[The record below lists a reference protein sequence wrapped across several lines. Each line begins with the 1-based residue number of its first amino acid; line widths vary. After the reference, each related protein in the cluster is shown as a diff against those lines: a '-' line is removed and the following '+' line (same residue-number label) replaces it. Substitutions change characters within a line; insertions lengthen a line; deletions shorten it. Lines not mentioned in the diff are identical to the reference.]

1 MDTPSFKEDHIS
13 QIPALQ
19 VLQNLGY
26 SYLTPEEAMVSR
38 GNKTTNVILEDIL
51 RKQLKEINSIRV
63 SSSKTSVFS
72 DSNIEAGIQALQSP
86 PMQEGYI
93 SASESVYNL
102 LTLGKSLEQS
112 IDGDKK
118 SFTLQYID
126 WQHPERNVFH
136 VCEEYSTMRSTTKD
150 HYRPDIV
157 LFINGIPITI
167 IECKRPDMKEPIK
180 QAISQ
185 HLRNQQEDG
194 IRSLYV
200 YAQTILSIATDQASY
215 ATNGTPEKFWS
226 QWTEKFESEKEE
238 TTYQNRLVELRNTKL
253 SLDQKEK
260 LFGDRFRYI
269 RKHFDAIEQ
278 ESVLPTKQDE
288 YLLSLCEPTRLLE
301 LIFSFILYD
310 DGAKKV
316 ARYQQ
321 FFAIKKTAERIQ
333 TIEQGRR
340 KGGVIW
346 HTQGSGKSLTM
357 VMLAQAIAMSKDIL
371 NPKIILVTDR
381 TDLDNQITGTFRKC
395 GKFVE
400 NASTGQR
407 LVELLESKGDAV
419 VTTIINKFEPAVRK
433 IKKPLESNDIF
444 VLVDEGHRTQHGT
457 FNIEMQKTLPNACFI
472 ALTGTPLFNKDKS
485 TAAKFGGIIDSYT
498 VDQAVADKAVVPL
511 LYEGRHAIQNVNE
524 GPIDTYFSMVS
535 EPLND
540 YEKADLKKKFSRA
553 DQLNIADQKI
563 YAICWDISRHYRDN
577 WQGSTPF
584 KGQLVCQSK
593 EAAIRYK
600 QYLDEIGLVS
610 TDVLI
615 SPPDDR
621 EGEDSAYTETTDK
634 VKAFWKSKMDEHGN
648 SKKYEKNVISRFK
661 NQTDPEI
668 IIVVDKLLTG
678 FDEPKNTVLYLT
690 RNLKGH
696 KLLQAIAR
704 VNRIYPDKE
713 FGYIIDY
720 YGVIEALDNALVLY
734 SSFEEFDEEDLQ
746 GTLTNITEEI
756 AKLPQKH
763 SELWDIFKEIHN
775 KRDAEAYA
783 QLLRDEAIRAL
794 FYDKLASFA
803 KSFKLALSSIDFH
816 KSTESETIDRY
827 KEDLSMF
834 MKLRMAVIE
843 RYSDK
848 VDFKQYEGQ
857 IQKLI
862 DTHIQTDE
870 VRVITDLVNIFD
882 KDKFQDEVE
891 KTTGKAA
898 KADKIASRTSKHIS
912 EKMDEDPAFYKK
924 FSEMLKTAI
933 KDYVDRRITEAQYLN
948 KVQEIMNSVLSHT
961 DSEMPESLR
970 DKEVAQAFYGLNM
983 EFLTEKI

>member
-1 MDTPSFKEDHIS
+1 
-13 QIPALQ
+13 
-19 VLQNLGY
+19 
-26 SYLTPEEAMVSR
+26 
-38 GNKTTNVILEDIL
+38 
-51 RKQLKEINSIRV
+51 
-63 SSSKTSVFS
+63 
-72 DSNIEAGIQALQSP
+72 
-86 PMQEGYI
+86 
-93 SASESVYNL
+93 
-102 LTLGKSLEQS
+102 
-112 IDGDKK
+112 
-118 SFTLQYID
+118 
-126 WQHPERNVFH
+126 
-136 VCEEYSTMRSTTKD
+136 
-150 HYRPDIV
+150 
-157 LFINGIPITI
+157 
-167 IECKRPDMKEPIK
+167 
-180 QAISQ
+180 
-185 HLRNQQEDG
+185 
-194 IRSLYV
+194 
-200 YAQTILSIATDQASY
+200 
-215 ATNGTPEKFWS
+215 
-226 QWTEKFESEKEE
+226 
-238 TTYQNRLVELRNTKL
+238 
-253 SLDQKEK
+253 
-260 LFGDRFRYI
+260 
-269 RKHFDAIEQ
+269 
-278 ESVLPTKQDE
+278 
-288 YLLSLCEPTRLLE
+288 
-301 LIFSFILYD
+301 
-310 DGAKKV
+310 
-316 ARYQQ
+316 
-321 FFAIKKTAERIQ
+321 
-333 TIEQGRR
+333 
-340 KGGVIW
+340 
-346 HTQGSGKSLTM
+346 
-357 VMLAQAIAMSKDIL
+357 
-371 NPKIILVTDR
+371 
-381 TDLDNQITGTFRKC
+381 
-395 GKFVE
+395 
-400 NASTGQR
+400 
-407 LVELLESKGDAV
+407 
-419 VTTIINKFEPAVRK
+419 
-433 IKKPLESNDIF
+433 
-444 VLVDEGHRTQHGT
+444 
-457 FNIEMQKTLPNACFI
+457 
-472 ALTGTPLFNKDKS
+472 
-485 TAAKFGGIIDSYT
+485 
-498 VDQAVADKAVVPL
+498 
-511 LYEGRHAIQNVNE
+511 
-524 GPIDTYFSMVS
+524 
-535 EPLND
+535 
-540 YEKADLKKKFSRA
+540 
-553 DQLNIADQKI
+553 
-563 YAICWDISRHYRDN
+563 
-577 WQGSTPF
+577 
-584 KGQLVCQSK
+584 
-593 EAAIRYK
+593 
-600 QYLDEIGLVS
+600 
-610 TDVLI
+610 
-615 SPPDDR
+615 
-621 EGEDSAYTETTDK
+621 
-634 VKAFWKSKMDEHGN
+634 
-648 SKKYEKNVISRFK
+648 KNVISRFK

-983 EFLTEKI
+983 EFLTEKIQDAVIRKEISIESAIQIDDLIQAAVFDNGNPIIDWPHKSNITGKLQIEIGDYLIDEVRDKYNVSLSFGEMDDIANRCIEVAKIRYKG